1 MEGDRSVNKVKDF
14 IYGTLFVMAF
24 LFVGSGALEC
34 CVIKLMEV
42 IGW

>member
-14 IYGTLFVMAF
+14 IYATLFIAAF

-34 CVIKLMEV
+34 CVIKLMELV
-42 IGW
+42 GW

>member
-1 MEGDRSVNKVKDF
+1 MQKIKDI
-14 IYGTLFVMAF
+14 IYATLFIAAF

-34 CVIKLMEV
+34 CVIKLMEM